1 MHTPTRTACRPLSSL
16 ALMAALGVLPLAAA
30 AQQGTPAANT
40 PTSVAPQAAGQP
52 APQAA
57 PQAASQN
64 VAQTAGQPGSQ
75 TSGQGGAQPSAAS
88 PAAASAVTSPT
99 TSPTAPA
106 VPSAAGSQGA
116 RQSTPAGQPAS
127 GGQPAQAV
135 QPNVSGQPA
144 ASGQPAVSGQTTTT
158 GQPTATGQPAT
169 PGQPAASGR
178 PATSGQTTVS
188 GQVPSAAAGTPAATP
203 PAAPQA
209 APQSAGSAQPAPPPA
224 ASSTPPARLPS
235 TGTPPTQPANSA
247 NRLPAAPDT
256 ADTAKQARN
265 CYVPDDLLSEPGRLP
280 GLSAAL
286 VRGKGDLLVI
296 MLGSESTNPSP
307 ARPAS
312 VPSNTANSDAGG
324 SISSR
329 LRATLAAAARNP
341 LAERLQERLIQDLG
355 PLPGRTIHVES
366 VGRRNSTVAE
376 QASLINKQVLPR
388 KPALVIWN
396 LGRTDTRRGL
406 PPANMAR
413 ALDRGLEQLRRQHI
427 DTIVMDPPYHPQFE
441 AFYRTDDYRQYIRW
455 TMNLHD
461 QPYLQRYDMIDY
473 WASTG
478 RIDLDSGEPD
488 RQAAAVTFTET
499 CIAYQLSRMID
510 RGLSRK

>member
-1 MHTPTRTACRPLSSL
+1 MHTPTRSACRPLSSL
-16 ALMAALGVLPLAAA
+16 ALMAALGALPLAAA

-52 APQAA
+52 IS
-57 PQAASQN
+57 QAASQ
-64 VAQTAGQPGSQ
+64 PGSQ
-75 TSGQGGAQPSAAS
+75 APSQGIAPSPGAS
-88 PAAASAVTSPT
+88 PAAASAAPSASAPPSAASST
-99 TSPTAPA
+99 T
-106 VPSAAGSQGA
+106 PSAAGSQATG
-116 RQSTPAGQPAS
+116 QSTPAGQTAS
-127 GGQPAQAV
+127 GGQPAPAV
-135 QPNVSGQPA
+135 QPA
-144 ASGQPAVSGQTTTT
+144 ASGQ
-158 GQPTATGQPAT
+158 
-169 PGQPAASGR
+169 

-188 GQVPSAAAGTPAATP
+188 GQVPPASASPA
-203 PAAPQA
+203 AAPQA
-209 APQSAGSAQPAPPPA
+209 SPQPAGSAQPAPSPA
-224 ASSTPPARLPS
+224 ASSAPPARLPS

-307 ARPAS
+307 ARPGS

-324 SISSR
+324 SVSSR

-341 LAERLQERLIQDLG
+341 LAERLEERLIQDLG
-355 PLPGRTIHVES
+355 PLPGRTVHVES
-366 VGRRNSTVAE
+366 VGRRSSTVAE
-376 QASLINKQVLPR
+376 QASLIGKQILPR

-461 QPYLQRYDMIDY
+461 QPYLHRYDMIDY

>member
-1 MHTPTRTACRPLSSL
+1 
-16 ALMAALGVLPLAAA
+16 MAALGVLPLAAA
-30 AQQGTPAANT
+30 AQQGTPAANA
-40 PTSVAPQAAGQP
+40 PASVAPQTAGQP
-52 APQAA
+52 VS
-57 PQAASQN
+57 QAASQN
-64 VAQTAGQPGSQ
+64 VAQPASQSGSQ
-75 TSGQGGAQPSAAS
+75 APSQGIAPSPGAS
-88 PAAASAVTSPT
+88 PAAASATPSA
-99 TSPTAPA
+99 SAP
-106 VPSAAGSQGA
+106 PSAAGSQ
-116 RQSTPAGQPAS
+116 
-127 GGQPAQAV
+127 
-135 QPNVSGQPA
+135 A
-144 ASGQPAVSGQTTTT
+144 A
-158 GQPTATGQPAT
+158 GQPAT
-169 PGQPAASGR
+169 PPA
-178 PATSGQTTVS
+178 P
-188 GQVPSAAAGTPAATP
+188 
-203 PAAPQA
+203 PQA
-209 APQSAGSAQPAPPPA
+209 APQPAGSAQPAPSPA
-224 ASSTPPARLPS
+224 ASNTPPARLPS

-324 SISSR
+324 SVSSR

-355 PLPGRTIHVES
+355 PLPPGRTIHVES

-376 QASLINKQVLPR
+376 QASLINKQVLTR

-488 RQAAAVTFTET
+488 RQASAVTFTET

>member
-1 MHTPTRTACRPLSSL
+1 MHTPIRTACRPLPSL
-16 ALMAALGVLPLAAA
+16 ALMAALGALPLAAA
-30 AQQGTPAANT
+30 AQQGTPATNA
-40 PTSVAPQAAGQP
+40 PASVAP
-52 APQAA
+52 
-57 PQAASQN
+57 
-64 VAQTAGQPGSQ
+64 QTAGQPVSQAASQPGSQ
-75 TSGQGGAQPSAAS
+75 APSQGILPSTGAS
-88 PAAASAVTSPT
+88 PAAASAVTPPSSSAT
-99 TSPTAPA
+99 
-106 VPSAAGSQGA
+106 PSAAGSQ
-116 RQSTPAGQPAS
+116 
-127 GGQPAQAV
+127 
-135 QPNVSGQPA
+135 A
-144 ASGQPAVSGQTTTT
+144 A
-158 GQPTATGQPAT
+158 GQPAT
-169 PGQPAASGR
+169 PPA
-178 PATSGQTTVS
+178 P
-188 GQVPSAAAGTPAATP
+188 
-203 PAAPQA
+203 PQA
-209 APQSAGSAQPAPPPA
+209 APQPAGSAQPAPSPA
-224 ASSTPPARLPS
+224 ASNTPPARLPS

-324 SISSR
+324 SVSSR

-341 LAERLQERLIQDLG
+341 LAERLEERLIQDLG
-355 PLPGRTIHVES
+355 PLPGRTVHVES

-376 QASLINKQVLPR
+376 QASLIGKQILPR

-461 QPYLQRYDMIDY
+461 QPYLHRYDMIDY

>member
-30 AQQGTPAANT
+30 AQQGTPAANAPT
-40 PTSVAPQAAGQP
+40 PVAP
-52 APQAA
+52 
-57 PQAASQN
+57 
-64 VAQTAGQPGSQ
+64 QTAGQPASQAASQPGSQ
-75 TSGQGGAQPSAAS
+75 APSQGIVPSTGAS
-88 PAAASAVTSPT
+88 PAAASAAPSASAPPSAASST
-99 TSPTAPA
+99 T
-106 VPSAAGSQGA
+106 PSAAGSQA
-116 RQSTPAGQPAS
+116 TGQPAS
-127 GGQPAQAV
+127 AV
-135 QPNVSGQPA
+135 QPA
-144 ASGQPAVSGQTTTT
+144 ASGQPAAPGQTTPS
-158 GQPTATGQPAT
+158 GRPTASGQPASS
-169 PGQPAASGR
+169 GQLP
-178 PATSGQTTVS
+178 PAT
-188 GQVPSAAAGTPAATP
+188 AGTPAATP

-209 APQSAGSAQPAPPPA
+209 APQPAGSAQPAPSPA
-224 ASSTPPARLPS
+224 TGSTPPARLPS

-312 VPSNTANSDAGG
+312 VPSSTANSDAGG
-324 SISSR
+324 SVSSR

-341 LAERLQERLIQDLG
+341 LAERLEERLIQDLG
-355 PLPGRTIHVES
+355 PLPGRTVHVES

-376 QASLINKQVLPR
+376 QASLIGKQILPR

-461 QPYLQRYDMIDY
+461 QPYLHRYDMIDY

>member
-1 MHTPTRTACRPLSSL
+1 MHTPTRSACRPLSSL

-30 AQQGTPAANT
+30 AQQGTPAANA
-40 PTSVAPQAAGQP
+40 PASVAPQTAGQP
-52 APQAA
+52 VS
-57 PQAASQN
+57 QAASQN
-64 VAQTAGQPGSQ
+64 VAQPASQSGSQ
-75 TSGQGGAQPSAAS
+75 APSQGIAPSPGAS
-88 PAAASAVTSPT
+88 PAAASATPSA
-99 TSPTAPA
+99 SAP
-106 VPSAAGSQGA
+106 PSAAGSQ
-116 RQSTPAGQPAS
+116 
-127 GGQPAQAV
+127 
-135 QPNVSGQPA
+135 A
-144 ASGQPAVSGQTTTT
+144 A
-158 GQPTATGQPAT
+158 GQPAT
-169 PGQPAASGR
+169 PPA
-178 PATSGQTTVS
+178 P
-188 GQVPSAAAGTPAATP
+188 
-203 PAAPQA
+203 PQA
-209 APQSAGSAQPAPPPA
+209 APQPAGSAQPAPSPA
-224 ASSTPPARLPS
+224 ASNTPPARLPS

-324 SISSR
+324 SVSSR

-461 QPYLQRYDMIDY
+461 QPYLHRYDMIDY

>member
-1 MHTPTRTACRPLSSL
+1 MHTPIRTACRPLPSL
-16 ALMAALGVLPLAAA
+16 ALMAALGALPLAAA
-30 AQQGTPAANT
+30 AQQGTPAANA
-40 PTSVAPQAAGQP
+40 PASVAP
-52 APQAA
+52 
-57 PQAASQN
+57 
-64 VAQTAGQPGSQ
+64 QTAGQPVSQAASQPGSQ
-75 TSGQGGAQPSAAS
+75 APSQGILPSTGAS
-88 PAAASAVTSPT
+88 PAAASAVTPPSSSAT
-99 TSPTAPA
+99 
-106 VPSAAGSQGA
+106 PSAAGSQA
-116 RQSTPAGQPAS
+116 AGQPAS
-127 GGQPAQAV
+127 AV
-135 QPNVSGQPA
+135 QPA
-144 ASGQPAVSGQTTTT
+144 ASGQPATSGQLAAPGQTTPS
-158 GQPTATGQPAT
+158 GRPTASGQPASS
-169 PGQPAASGR
+169 GQLP
-178 PATSGQTTVS
+178 PAT
-188 GQVPSAAAGTPAATP
+188 AGTPAATP

-209 APQSAGSAQPAPPPA
+209 APQPAGSAQPAPSPA
-224 ASSTPPARLPS
+224 ASNTPPARLPS

-355 PLPGRTIHVES
+355 PLPPGRTIHVES

>member
-16 ALMAALGVLPLAAA
+16 ALMAALGALPLAVS
-30 AQQGTPAANT
+30 AQQGTPAAT
-40 PTSVAPQAAGQP
+40 TQTSVAPQTTGQP
-52 APQAA
+52 APQPA
-57 PQAASQN
+57 PQN
-64 VAQTAGQPGSQ
+64 VAQTASQPGSQ

-88 PAAASAVTSPT
+88 PAAASAVTSPA
-99 TSPTAPA
+99 APA
-106 VPSAAGSQGA
+106 VPS
-116 RQSTPAGQPAS
+116 
-127 GGQPAQAV
+127 
-135 QPNVSGQPA
+135 
-144 ASGQPAVSGQTTTT
+144 
-158 GQPTATGQPAT
+158 
-169 PGQPAASGR
+169 
-178 PATSGQTTVS
+178 
-188 GQVPSAAAGTPAATP
+188 AAGTPAATP

-209 APQSAGSAQPAPPPA
+209 APQSAGSAQPAPSPA
-224 ASSTPPARLPS
+224 ASSTPTARLPS

-324 SISSR
+324 SVSSR

-341 LAERLQERLIQDLG
+341 LAERLEERLIQDLG

>member
-16 ALMAALGVLPLAAA
+16 ALMAALGALPLAVS
-30 AQQGTPAANT
+30 AQQGTPAAT
-40 PTSVAPQAAGQP
+40 AQTSVAPQTTGQP
-52 APQAA
+52 APQ
-57 PQAASQN
+57 PASQN

-75 TSGQGGAQPSAAS
+75 APSQGIVPSTGAS
-88 PAAASAVTSPT
+88 PAAASA
-99 TSPTAPA
+99 APSA
-106 VPSAAGSQGA
+106 SAPPSAAGSQ
-116 RQSTPAGQPAS
+116 
-127 GGQPAQAV
+127 
-135 QPNVSGQPA
+135 A
-144 ASGQPAVSGQTTTT
+144 A
-158 GQPTATGQPAT
+158 GQPAT
-169 PGQPAASGR
+169 PPA
-178 PATSGQTTVS
+178 P
-188 GQVPSAAAGTPAATP
+188 
-203 PAAPQA
+203 PQA
-209 APQSAGSAQPAPPPA
+209 APQPAGSAQPAPSPA
-224 ASSTPPARLPS
+224 ASNTPPARLPS

-307 ARPAS
+307 TRPAS

-324 SISSR
+324 SVSSR

-341 LAERLQERLIQDLG
+341 LAERLEERLIQDLG
-355 PLPGRTIHVES
+355 PLPGRTVHVES

-376 QASLINKQVLPR
+376 QASLIGKQILPR

-461 QPYLQRYDMIDY
+461 QPYLHRYDMIDY

>member
-1 MHTPTRTACRPLSSL
+1 MHTPTRSACRPLSSL
-16 ALMAALGVLPLAAA
+16 ALMAALGALPLAVS
-30 AQQGTPAANT
+30 AQQGTPAA
-40 PTSVAPQAAGQP
+40 PAQTSVAPQTTRQP
-52 APQAA
+52 APQTT
-57 PQAASQN
+57 SQN
-64 VAQTAGQPGSQ
+64 VGQPGS
-75 TSGQGGAQPSAAS
+75 TPPSQGVTQPSAAS
-88 PAAASAVTSPT
+88 PAAASAAASAVTSPS

-106 VPSAAGSQGA
+106 VPPAAGSQAAG
-116 RQSTPAGQPAS
+116 QSTPAGQPAS
-127 GGQPAQAV
+127 GVQPSSAVQPAASGQPAT
-135 QPNVSGQPA
+135 SGQPA
-144 ASGQPAVSGQTTTT
+144 ASGQTTTS
-158 GQPTATGQPAT
+158 GQPTASGQ
-169 PGQPAASGR
+169 
-178 PATSGQTTVS
+178 PATSGQTTAS
-188 GQVPSAAAGTPAATP
+188 GQVPPAATGTPAATP

-209 APQSAGSAQPAPPPA
+209 APQPAGSAQPAPSPA
-224 ASSTPPARLPS
+224 ANNAPPARLPS

-265 CYVPDDLLSEPGRLP
+265 CYVPDDLLSEPRRLP

-355 PLPGRTIHVES
+355 PLPPGRTIHVES

>member
-16 ALMAALGVLPLAAA
+16 ALMAALGALPLAVS
-30 AQQGTPAANT
+30 AQQGTPAAT
-40 PTSVAPQAAGQP
+40 TQTSMAPQASGQQAPQAATQNVAQP
-52 APQAA
+52 GS
-57 PQAASQN
+57 QAASQG
-64 VAQTAGQPGSQ
+64 V
-75 TSGQGGAQPSAAS
+75 AQPSGAS
-88 PAAASAVTSPT
+88 PAAASAVTP
-99 TSPTAPA
+99 PA
-106 VPSAAGSQGA
+106 ASAIPSAAGSQAAG
-116 RQSTPAGQPAS
+116 QSAPAGQPGS
-127 GGQPAQAV
+127 GGQPAPV
-135 QPNVSGQPA
+135 VQPA
-144 ASGQPAVSGQTTTT
+144 ASGQTTTS
-158 GQPTATGQPAT
+158 GQPTASGQPAT
-169 PGQPAASGR
+169 SGK
-178 PATSGQTTVS
+178 TTVS
-188 GQVPSAAAGTPAATP
+188 GQVPPAAAGTPAATP

-209 APQSAGSAQPAPPPA
+209 APQSAGSAQPAPSPA
-224 ASSTPPARLPS
+224 ASSTPTARLPS

-312 VPSNTANSDAGG
+312 IPNNTASSDAGG
-324 SISSR
+324 GISSR

-461 QPYLQRYDMIDY
+461 QPYLHRYDMIDY

>member
-1 MHTPTRTACRPLSSL
+1 MHTPIRTACRPLPSL
-16 ALMAALGVLPLAAA
+16 ALMAALGALPLAAA
-30 AQQGTPAANT
+30 AQQGTPAANA
-40 PTSVAPQAAGQP
+40 PASVAP
-52 APQAA
+52 
-57 PQAASQN
+57 
-64 VAQTAGQPGSQ
+64 QTAGQPVSQAASQPGSQ
-75 TSGQGGAQPSAAS
+75 APSQGILPSTGAS
-88 PAAASAVTSPT
+88 PAAASAVTPPSSSAT
-99 TSPTAPA
+99 
-106 VPSAAGSQGA
+106 PSAAGSQA
-116 RQSTPAGQPAS
+116 AGQPAS
-127 GGQPAQAV
+127 AV
-135 QPNVSGQPA
+135 QPA
-144 ASGQPAVSGQTTTT
+144 ASGQPATSGQLAAPGQTTPS
-158 GQPTATGQPAT
+158 GRPTASGQPASS
-169 PGQPAASGR
+169 GQLP
-178 PATSGQTTVS
+178 PAT
-188 GQVPSAAAGTPAATP
+188 AGTPAATP
-203 PAAPQA
+203 PAPPQA
-209 APQSAGSAQPAPPPA
+209 APQPAGSAQPAPSPA
-224 ASSTPPARLPS
+224 ASNTPPARLPS

-324 SISSR
+324 SVSSR

-341 LAERLQERLIQDLG
+341 LAERLEERLIQDLG
-355 PLPGRTIHVES
+355 PLPGRTVHVES

-376 QASLINKQVLPR
+376 QASLIGKQILPR

-461 QPYLQRYDMIDY
+461 QPYLHRYDMIDY

>member
-1 MHTPTRTACRPLSSL
+1 MHTPIRTACRPLPSL
-16 ALMAALGVLPLAAA
+16 ALMAALGALPLAAA
-30 AQQGTPAANT
+30 AQQGTPAANA
-40 PTSVAPQAAGQP
+40 PASAAPQTAGQP
-52 APQAA
+52 VS
-57 PQAASQN
+57 QAASQN
-64 VAQTAGQPGSQ
+64 VAQPASQPGSQ
-75 TSGQGGAQPSAAS
+75 APSQGIAPSSGAS
-88 PAAASAVTSPT
+88 PAAASAVTPPSSSAT
-99 TSPTAPA
+99 
-106 VPSAAGSQGA
+106 PSAAGSQA
-116 RQSTPAGQPAS
+116 AGQPAS
-127 GGQPAQAV
+127 AV
-135 QPNVSGQPA
+135 QPA
-144 ASGQPAVSGQTTTT
+144 ASGQPATSGQLAAP
-158 GQPTATGQPAT
+158 GQTPPSGRPTASGQPASS
-169 PGQPAASGR
+169 GQLP
-178 PATSGQTTVS
+178 PAT
-188 GQVPSAAAGTPAATP
+188 AGTPAATP

-209 APQSAGSAQPAPPPA
+209 APQPAGSAQPAPSPA
-224 ASSTPPARLPS
+224 ASNTPPARLPS

-324 SISSR
+324 SVSSR

-341 LAERLQERLIQDLG
+341 LAERLEERLIQDLG
-355 PLPGRTIHVES
+355 PLPGRTVHVES

-376 QASLINKQVLPR
+376 QASLIGKQILPR

-461 QPYLQRYDMIDY
+461 QPYLHRYDMIDY

>member
-1 MHTPTRTACRPLSSL
+1 MHTPTRSACRPLSSL
-16 ALMAALGVLPLAAA
+16 ALMAALGALPLAAA
-30 AQQGTPAANT
+30 AQQGTPTASA
-40 PTSVAPQAAGQP
+40 PASVAPQAAGQP

-57 PQAASQN
+57 PRAASQN

-75 TSGQGGAQPSAAS
+75 ASGQGGAQPSAAR
-88 PAAASAVTSPT
+88 PAGASAV

-106 VPSAAGSQGA
+106 VPSAAGSQAAG
-116 RQSTPAGQPAS
+116 QSTPAGQPAS
-127 GGQPAQAV
+127 GGQPAPAV
-135 QPNVSGQPA
+135 QPAASGQPA
-144 ASGQPAVSGQTTTT
+144 TSGQPAVSGQTTTT
-158 GQPTATGQPAT
+158 GQPTAAGQPAT
-169 PGQPAASGR
+169 PGQPAASGQ

-188 GQVPSAAAGTPAATP
+188 GQIPSAAAGTPAA
-203 PAAPQA
+203 PQA
-209 APQSAGSAQPAPPPA
+209 TPQPAGNAQPALSPA
-224 ASSTPPARLPS
+224 ASSSPPARLPS

-324 SISSR
+324 SNSSR

-355 PLPGRTIHVES
+355 PLPPGRTIHVES

>member
-1 MHTPTRTACRPLSSL
+1 MHTPIRTACRPLSSL
-16 ALMAALGVLPLAAA
+16 ALMAALGALPLAAA
-30 AQQGTPAANT
+30 AQQGTPAANA
-40 PTSVAPQAAGQP
+40 PASVAPQTAGQP
-52 APQAA
+52 VS
-57 PQAASQN
+57 QAASQN
-64 VAQTAGQPGSQ
+64 VAQPASQPGSQ
-75 TSGQGGAQPSAAS
+75 APSQGIAPSPGAS
-88 PAAASAVTSPT
+88 PAAASAAPSASVPPSTASST
-99 TSPTAPA
+99 T
-106 VPSAAGSQGA
+106 PSAAGSQA
-116 RQSTPAGQPAS
+116 AGQPAS
-127 GGQPAQAV
+127 AV
-135 QPNVSGQPA
+135 QPA
-144 ASGQPAVSGQTTTT
+144 ASGQPATSGQLAAPGQTTPS
-158 GQPTATGQPAT
+158 GRPTASGQ
-169 PGQPAASGR
+169 
-178 PATSGQTTVS
+178 PATSGQTSVS
-188 GQVPSAAAGTPAATP
+188 GQVPPAGASPA
-203 PAAPQA
+203 AAPQA
-209 APQSAGSAQPAPPPA
+209 SPQPAGSAQPAPSPA

-312 VPSNTANSDAGG
+312 VPSNTANSDTGG
-324 SISSR
+324 SVSSR

-341 LAERLQERLIQDLG
+341 LAERLEERLIQDLG
-355 PLPGRTIHVES
+355 PLPGRTVHVES
-366 VGRRNSTVAE
+366 VGRRSSTVAE
-376 QASLINKQVLPR
+376 QASLIGKQILPR

-461 QPYLQRYDMIDY
+461 QPYLHRYDMIDY

>member
-16 ALMAALGVLPLAAA
+16 ALMAALGALPLAAA

-52 APQAA
+52 APQPA
-57 PQAASQN
+57 PQN

-75 TSGQGGAQPSAAS
+75 TSGQGVAQPSAAS
-88 PAAASAVTSPT
+88 PAAASAVTSPA
-99 TSPTAPA
+99 APA
-106 VPSAAGSQGA
+106 VPSAAGSQAAG
-116 RQSTPAGQPAS
+116 QSTPAGQPAS
-127 GGQPAQAV
+127 GGQPSSAV
-135 QPNVSGQPA
+135 QPAASGQPATSGQPA
-144 ASGQPAVSGQTTTT
+144 ASGQTTTA
-158 GQPTATGQPAT
+158 GQPTASGQPGT
-169 PGQPAASGR
+169 SGQPAASGQ

-188 GQVPSAAAGTPAATP
+188 GQVPSAAAGTPAA
-203 PAAPQA
+203 PQA
-209 APQSAGSAQPAPPPA
+209 TPQPAGSAQPAPSPA

-324 SISSR
+324 SVSSR

-355 PLPGRTIHVES
+355 PLPPGRTIHVES

>member
-16 ALMAALGVLPLAAA
+16 ALMAALGALPLAAA

-57 PQAASQN
+57 PRAASQN

-75 TSGQGGAQPSAAS
+75 TSGQGGAQPS
-88 PAAASAVTSPT
+88 
-99 TSPTAPA
+99 
-106 VPSAAGSQGA
+106 
-116 RQSTPAGQPAS
+116 
-127 GGQPAQAV
+127 
-135 QPNVSGQPA
+135 GQPA
-144 ASGQPAVSGQTTTT
+144 ASGQTTTS
-158 GQPTATGQPAT
+158 GQPTASGQ
-169 PGQPAASGR
+169 

-188 GQVPSAAAGTPAATP
+188 GQVAPAAAGAPAATP
-203 PAAPQA
+203 PAAPQV
-209 APQSAGSAQPAPPPA
+209 APKPVVSAQPAPSPA

-235 TGTPPTQPANSA
+235 TGIPPTQPANSA

>member
-16 ALMAALGVLPLAAA
+16 ALMAALGALPLAVS
-30 AQQGTPAANT
+30 AQQGTPAAT
-40 PTSVAPQAAGQP
+40 AQTSVAPQTTGQP
-52 APQAA
+52 APQPA
-57 PQAASQN
+57 PQN
-64 VAQTAGQPGSQ
+64 VAQTASQPGSQ

-88 PAAASAVTSPT
+88 PAAASAVTSPA
-99 TSPTAPA
+99 APA
-106 VPSAAGSQGA
+106 VPSAAGSQAAG
-116 RQSTPAGQPAS
+116 QSTPAEQPAS
-127 GGQPAQAV
+127 GGQPASAV
-135 QPNVSGQPA
+135 QPATSGQHATSGQPA
-144 ASGQPAVSGQTTTT
+144 ASGQTTTS
-158 GQPTATGQPAT
+158 GQPTAAGQPAT
-169 PGQPAASGR
+169 PGQPAASGQ

-188 GQVPSAAAGTPAATP
+188 GQIPSAAAGTPAA
-203 PAAPQA
+203 PQA
-209 APQSAGSAQPAPPPA
+209 TPQPAGNAQPALSPA
-224 ASSTPPARLPS
+224 ASSSPPARLPS

-312 VPSNTANSDAGG
+312 VPSNTASSDAG
-324 SISSR
+324 SSVSSR

>member
-16 ALMAALGVLPLAAA
+16 ALMAALGALPLAVS
-30 AQQGTPAANT
+30 AQQGTPAAT
-40 PTSVAPQAAGQP
+40 TQTSVAPQASGQQ

-57 PQAASQN
+57 PQN
-64 VAQTAGQPGSQ
+64 VAQPGSQ
-75 TSGQGGAQPSAAS
+75 AASQGVAQPSGAS
-88 PAAASAVTSPT
+88 PAAASAVTSPAA
-99 TSPTAPA
+99 SAI
-106 VPSAAGSQGA
+106 PSAAGSQAAG
-116 RQSTPAGQPAS
+116 QSAPAGQPGS
-127 GGQPAQAV
+127 GGQPAPV
-135 QPNVSGQPA
+135 VQPA
-144 ASGQPAVSGQTTTT
+144 ASGQTTTS
-158 GQPTATGQPAT
+158 
-169 PGQPAASGR
+169 GQPAAAGQ

-188 GQVPSAAAGTPAATP
+188 SQVPPAAAGTPAAPP

-209 APQSAGSAQPAPPPA
+209 APQPAGSAQPAPSPA
-224 ASSTPPARLPS
+224 ASNTPPARLPS

-324 SISSR
+324 SVSSR

-341 LAERLQERLIQDLG
+341 LAERLEERLIQDLG
-355 PLPGRTIHVES
+355 PLPGRTVHVES

-376 QASLINKQVLPR
+376 QASLIGKQILPR

-461 QPYLQRYDMIDY
+461 QPYLHRYDMIDY

>member
-1 MHTPTRTACRPLSSL
+1 MHTPTRSACRPLSSL
-16 ALMAALGVLPLAAA
+16 ALMAALGALPLAAA
-30 AQQGTPAANT
+30 AQQGTPAAT
-40 PTSVAPQAAGQP
+40 AQTSVAPQTTGQP
-52 APQAA
+52 APQPA
-57 PQAASQN
+57 PQN
-64 VAQTAGQPGSQ
+64 VAQTASQPGSQ

-88 PAAASAVTSPT
+88 PAAASAVTSPA
-99 TSPTAPA
+99 APA
-106 VPSAAGSQGA
+106 VPS
-116 RQSTPAGQPAS
+116 
-127 GGQPAQAV
+127 
-135 QPNVSGQPA
+135 
-144 ASGQPAVSGQTTTT
+144 
-158 GQPTATGQPAT
+158 
-169 PGQPAASGR
+169 
-178 PATSGQTTVS
+178 
-188 GQVPSAAAGTPAATP
+188 AAGTPAATP

-209 APQSAGSAQPAPPPA
+209 APQSAGSAQPAPSPT
-224 ASSTPPARLPS
+224 ASNAPPARLPS

-312 VPSNTANSDAGG
+312 VPSNTANSDAG
-324 SISSR
+324 SSVSSR

-355 PLPGRTIHVES
+355 PLPPGRTIHVES

-461 QPYLQRYDMIDY
+461 QPYLNRYDMIDY

>member
-1 MHTPTRTACRPLSSL
+1 MHTPIRTACRPLSSL
-16 ALMAALGVLPLAAA
+16 ALMAALGALPLAAA
-30 AQQGTPAANT
+30 AQQGTPAANA
-40 PTSVAPQAAGQP
+40 PASVAPQTAGQP
-52 APQAA
+52 VS
-57 PQAASQN
+57 QAASQN
-64 VAQTAGQPGSQ
+64 VAQPASQPGSQ
-75 TSGQGGAQPSAAS
+75 APSQGIAPSPGAS
-88 PAAASAVTSPT
+88 PAAASAAPSASAPPSAASST
-99 TSPTAPA
+99 T
-106 VPSAAGSQGA
+106 PSAAGSQA
-116 RQSTPAGQPAS
+116 AGQPAS
-127 GGQPAQAV
+127 AV
-135 QPNVSGQPA
+135 QPA
-144 ASGQPAVSGQTTTT
+144 ASGQPATS
-158 GQPTATGQPAT
+158 
-169 PGQPAASGR
+169 GQPAAPGQTTPSGR
-178 PATSGQTTVS
+178 PTASGQPATSGQTSVS
-188 GQVPSAAAGTPAATP
+188 GQVPPAGASPA
-203 PAAPQA
+203 AAPQA
-209 APQSAGSAQPAPPPA
+209 SPQPAGSAQPAPSPA

-296 MLGSESTNPSP
+296 KLGSESTKPSQ

-312 VPSNTANSDAGG
+312 IPNNTASSDAGG
-324 SISSR
+324 GISSR

>member
-1 MHTPTRTACRPLSSL
+1 MHTPTRSACRPLSSL
-16 ALMAALGVLPLAAA
+16 ALMAALGALPLAAA

-52 APQAA
+52 APQPA
-57 PQAASQN
+57 PQN

-88 PAAASAVTSPT
+88 PAAASAVTSPA
-99 TSPTAPA
+99 APA
-106 VPSAAGSQGA
+106 VPS
-116 RQSTPAGQPAS
+116 
-127 GGQPAQAV
+127 
-135 QPNVSGQPA
+135 
-144 ASGQPAVSGQTTTT
+144 
-158 GQPTATGQPAT
+158 
-169 PGQPAASGR
+169 
-178 PATSGQTTVS
+178 
-188 GQVPSAAAGTPAATP
+188 AAGTPAATP

-209 APQSAGSAQPAPPPA
+209 APQPAGSAQPAPSPA

-355 PLPGRTIHVES
+355 PLPPGRTIHVES

>member
-16 ALMAALGVLPLAAA
+16 ALMAALGALPLAVS
-30 AQQGTPAANT
+30 AQQGTPAAT
-40 PTSVAPQAAGQP
+40 TQTSMAPQASGQQAPQAATQNVAQP
-52 APQAA
+52 GS
-57 PQAASQN
+57 QAASQG
-64 VAQTAGQPGSQ
+64 V
-75 TSGQGGAQPSAAS
+75 AQPSGAS
-88 PAAASAVTSPT
+88 PAAASAVTP
-99 TSPTAPA
+99 PA
-106 VPSAAGSQGA
+106 ASAIPSAAGSQAAG
-116 RQSTPAGQPAS
+116 QSAPAGQPGS
-127 GGQPAQAV
+127 GGQPAPV
-135 QPNVSGQPA
+135 VQPA
-144 ASGQPAVSGQTTTT
+144 ASGQTTTS
-158 GQPTATGQPAT
+158 GQPTASGQPAT
-169 PGQPAASGR
+169 SGK
-178 PATSGQTTVS
+178 TTVS
-188 GQVPSAAAGTPAATP
+188 GQVPPAAAGTPAATP

-209 APQSAGSAQPAPPPA
+209 APQSAGSAQPAPSPA
-224 ASSTPPARLPS
+224 ASSTPTARLPS

-324 SISSR
+324 SVSSR
-329 LRATLAAAARNP
+329 LRATLAAATRNP
-341 LAERLQERLIQDLG
+341 LAERLEERLIQDLG

-441 AFYRTDDYRQYIRW
+441 AFYRTDAYRQYIRW

-461 QPYLQRYDMIDY
+461 QPYLHRYDMIDY

>member
-1 MHTPTRTACRPLSSL
+1 MHTPIRTACRPLSSL
-16 ALMAALGVLPLAAA
+16 ALMAALGALPLAVS
-30 AQQGTPAANT
+30 AQQGTPAAT
-40 PTSVAPQAAGQP
+40 TQTSVAPQTTGQP
-52 APQAA
+52 APQPA
-57 PQAASQN
+57 PQN
-64 VAQTAGQPGSQ
+64 VAQTASQPGSQ

-88 PAAASAVTSPT
+88 PAAASAVTSPA
-99 TSPTAPA
+99 APA
-106 VPSAAGSQGA
+106 VPS
-116 RQSTPAGQPAS
+116 
-127 GGQPAQAV
+127 
-135 QPNVSGQPA
+135 
-144 ASGQPAVSGQTTTT
+144 
-158 GQPTATGQPAT
+158 
-169 PGQPAASGR
+169 
-178 PATSGQTTVS
+178 
-188 GQVPSAAAGTPAATP
+188 AAGTPAATP

-209 APQSAGSAQPAPPPA
+209 APQSAGSAQPAPSPA
-224 ASSTPPARLPS
+224 ASSTPTARLPS

-324 SISSR
+324 SVSSR

-341 LAERLQERLIQDLG
+341 LAERLEERLIQDLG

>member
-1 MHTPTRTACRPLSSL
+1 MHTPTRSACRPLSSL
-16 ALMAALGVLPLAAA
+16 ALMAALGALPLAAA

-57 PQAASQN
+57 PRAASQN

-75 TSGQGGAQPSAAS
+75 TSGQGGAQPS
-88 PAAASAVTSPT
+88 
-99 TSPTAPA
+99 
-106 VPSAAGSQGA
+106 
-116 RQSTPAGQPAS
+116 
-127 GGQPAQAV
+127 
-135 QPNVSGQPA
+135 GQPA
-144 ASGQPAVSGQTTTT
+144 ASGQTTTS
-158 GQPTATGQPAT
+158 GQPTASGQ
-169 PGQPAASGR
+169 

-188 GQVPSAAAGTPAATP
+188 GQVAPAAAGAPAATP
-203 PAAPQA
+203 PAAPQV
-209 APQSAGSAQPAPPPA
+209 APKPVVSAQPAPSPA

-235 TGTPPTQPANSA
+235 TGIPPTQPANSA

>member
-16 ALMAALGVLPLAAA
+16 ALMAALGALPLAVS
-30 AQQGTPAANT
+30 AQQGTPAAT
-40 PTSVAPQAAGQP
+40 AQTSVAPQTTGQP
-52 APQAA
+52 APQPA
-57 PQAASQN
+57 PQN
-64 VAQTAGQPGSQ
+64 VAQTASQPGSQ

-88 PAAASAVTSPT
+88 PAAASAVTSPA
-99 TSPTAPA
+99 APA
-106 VPSAAGSQGA
+106 VPS
-116 RQSTPAGQPAS
+116 
-127 GGQPAQAV
+127 
-135 QPNVSGQPA
+135 
-144 ASGQPAVSGQTTTT
+144 
-158 GQPTATGQPAT
+158 
-169 PGQPAASGR
+169 
-178 PATSGQTTVS
+178 
-188 GQVPSAAAGTPAATP
+188 AAGTPAATP

-209 APQSAGSAQPAPPPA
+209 APQSAGSAQPAPSPA
-224 ASSTPPARLPS
+224 ASSTPTARLPS

-324 SISSR
+324 SVSSR

-355 PLPGRTIHVES
+355 PLPPGRTIHVES

-461 QPYLQRYDMIDY
+461 QPYLHRYDMIDY

>member
-16 ALMAALGVLPLAAA
+16 ALMAALGALPLAVS
-30 AQQGTPAANT
+30 AQQGTPAAT
-40 PTSVAPQAAGQP
+40 TQTSMAPQASGQQAPQAATQNVAQP
-52 APQAA
+52 GS
-57 PQAASQN
+57 QAASQG
-64 VAQTAGQPGSQ
+64 V
-75 TSGQGGAQPSAAS
+75 AQPSGAS
-88 PAAASAVTSPT
+88 PAAASAVTP
-99 TSPTAPA
+99 PA
-106 VPSAAGSQGA
+106 ASAIPSAAGSQAAG
-116 RQSTPAGQPAS
+116 QSAPAGQPGS
-127 GGQPAQAV
+127 GGQPAPV
-135 QPNVSGQPA
+135 VQPA
-144 ASGQPAVSGQTTTT
+144 ASGQTTTS
-158 GQPTATGQPAT
+158 GQPTASGQPAT
-169 PGQPAASGR
+169 SGK
-178 PATSGQTTVS
+178 TTVS
-188 GQVPSAAAGTPAATP
+188 GQVPPAAAGTPAATP

-209 APQSAGSAQPAPPPA
+209 APQPAGSAQPAPSPA
-224 ASSTPPARLPS
+224 ASNTPPARLPS

>member
-1 MHTPTRTACRPLSSL
+1 MHTPTRSACRPLSSL
-16 ALMAALGVLPLAAA
+16 ALMAALGALPLAAA
-30 AQQGTPAANT
+30 AQQGTPAAT
-40 PTSVAPQAAGQP
+40 TQTSVAPQASGQQ

-57 PQAASQN
+57 PQN
-64 VAQTAGQPGSQ
+64 VAQPGSQ
-75 TSGQGGAQPSAAS
+75 AASQGVAQPSGAS
-88 PAAASAVTSPT
+88 PAAASAVTSPAA
-99 TSPTAPA
+99 SAI
-106 VPSAAGSQGA
+106 PSAAGSQAAG
-116 RQSTPAGQPAS
+116 QSAPAGQPGS
-127 GGQPAQAV
+127 GGQPAPV
-135 QPNVSGQPA
+135 VQPA
-144 ASGQPAVSGQTTTT
+144 ASGQTTTS
-158 GQPTATGQPAT
+158 
-169 PGQPAASGR
+169 GQPAAAGQ

-188 GQVPSAAAGTPAATP
+188 SQVPPAAAGTPAAPP

-209 APQSAGSAQPAPPPA
+209 APQPAGSAQPAPSPA
-224 ASSTPPARLPS
+224 ASNTPPARLPS

>member
-16 ALMAALGVLPLAAA
+16 ALMAALGALPLAVS
-30 AQQGTPAANT
+30 AQQGTPAAT
-40 PTSVAPQAAGQP
+40 TQTSMAPQASGQQAPQAATQNVAQP
-52 APQAA
+52 GS
-57 PQAASQN
+57 QAASQG
-64 VAQTAGQPGSQ
+64 V
-75 TSGQGGAQPSAAS
+75 AQPSGAS
-88 PAAASAVTSPT
+88 PAAASAVTP
-99 TSPTAPA
+99 PA
-106 VPSAAGSQGA
+106 ASAIPSAAGSQAAG
-116 RQSTPAGQPAS
+116 QSAPAGQPGS
-127 GGQPAQAV
+127 GGQPAPV
-135 QPNVSGQPA
+135 VQPA
-144 ASGQPAVSGQTTTT
+144 ASGQTTTS
-158 GQPTATGQPAT
+158 GQPTASGQPAT
-169 PGQPAASGR
+169 SGK
-178 PATSGQTTVS
+178 TTVS
-188 GQVPSAAAGTPAATP
+188 GQVPPAAAGTPAATP

-209 APQSAGSAQPAPPPA
+209 APQSAGSAQPAPSPA
-224 ASSTPPARLPS
+224 ASSTPTARLPS

-324 SISSR
+324 SVSSR

-341 LAERLQERLIQDLG
+341 LAERLEERLIQDLG
-355 PLPGRTIHVES
+355 PLPGRTVHVES

-376 QASLINKQVLPR
+376 QASLIGKQILPR

-461 QPYLQRYDMIDY
+461 QPYLHRYDMIDY

>member
-1 MHTPTRTACRPLSSL
+1 MHTPTRSACRPLSSL
-16 ALMAALGVLPLAAA
+16 ALMAALGTLPLAAA
-30 AQQGTPAANT
+30 AQQGTPAASA
-40 PTSVAPQAAGQP
+40 PASVAPQTAGQP
-52 APQAA
+52 AS
-57 PQAASQN
+57 QAASQN
-64 VAQTAGQPGSQ
+64 AAQPGGQAPSQ
-75 TSGQGGAQPSAAS
+75 GIAPSPGAS
-88 PAAASAVTSPT
+88 PAAASAAPSASAPPSAASST
-99 TSPTAPA
+99 T
-106 VPSAAGSQGA
+106 PSAAGSQATG
-116 RQSTPAGQPAS
+116 QSTPAGQTAS
-127 GGQPAQAV
+127 GGQPAPAV
-135 QPNVSGQPA
+135 QPA
-144 ASGQPAVSGQTTTT
+144 ASGQ
-158 GQPTATGQPAT
+158 
-169 PGQPAASGR
+169 

-188 GQVPSAAAGTPAATP
+188 GQVPPASASPA
-203 PAAPQA
+203 AAPQA
-209 APQSAGSAQPAPPPA
+209 APQPAGGAQPAPSPA
-224 ASSTPPARLPS
+224 ASSAPPARLPS

-312 VPSNTANSDAGG
+312 VPSNTANSDTGG
-324 SISSR
+324 SVSSR

-341 LAERLQERLIQDLG
+341 LAERLEERLIQDLG
-355 PLPGRTIHVES
+355 PLPGRTVHVES
-366 VGRRNSTVAE
+366 VGRRSSTVAE
-376 QASLINKQVLPR
+376 QASLIGKQILPR

-461 QPYLQRYDMIDY
+461 QPYLHRYDMIDY

>member
-1 MHTPTRTACRPLSSL
+1 MHTPIRTACRPLPSL
-16 ALMAALGVLPLAAA
+16 ALMAALGALPLAAA
-30 AQQGTPAANT
+30 AQQGTPAANA
-40 PTSVAPQAAGQP
+40 PASAAPQTAGQP
-52 APQAA
+52 VS
-57 PQAASQN
+57 QAASQN
-64 VAQTAGQPGSQ
+64 VAQPASQSGSQ
-75 TSGQGGAQPSAAS
+75 APSQGIAPSPGAS
-88 PAAASAVTSPT
+88 PAAASATPSA
-99 TSPTAPA
+99 SAP
-106 VPSAAGSQGA
+106 PSAAGSQA
-116 RQSTPAGQPAS
+116 AGQPAS
-127 GGQPAQAV
+127 AV
-135 QPNVSGQPA
+135 QPA
-144 ASGQPAVSGQTTTT
+144 ASGQPATSGQLAAPGQTTPS
-158 GQPTATGQPAT
+158 GRPTASGQPASS
-169 PGQPAASGR
+169 GQLP
-178 PATSGQTTVS
+178 PAT
-188 GQVPSAAAGTPAATP
+188 AGTPAATP

-209 APQSAGSAQPAPPPA
+209 APQPAGSAQPAPSPA
-224 ASSTPPARLPS
+224 ASNTPPARLPS

-324 SISSR
+324 SVSSR

-341 LAERLQERLIQDLG
+341 LAERLEERLIQDLG
-355 PLPGRTIHVES
+355 PLPGRTVHVES

-461 QPYLQRYDMIDY
+461 QPYLHRYDMIDY

>member
-1 MHTPTRTACRPLSSL
+1 MHTPIRTACRPLPSL
-16 ALMAALGVLPLAAA
+16 ALMAALGALPLAAA
-30 AQQGTPAANT
+30 AQQGTPAAT
-40 PTSVAPQAAGQP
+40 AQTYVAPQTTGQP
-52 APQAA
+52 ASQP
-57 PQAASQN
+57 ASQN
-64 VAQTAGQPGSQ
+64 VAQTAGQPGS
-75 TSGQGGAQPSAAS
+75 TPPSQGVAQPSGAS
-88 PAAASAVTSPT
+88 PATASAVMSPA
-99 TSPTAPA
+99 APA
-106 VPSAAGSQGA
+106 VPSAAGSQAAG
-116 RQSTPAGQPAS
+116 QSTPAGQSAS
-127 GGQPAQAV
+127 GGQPSSAV
-135 QPNVSGQPA
+135 QPAASGQPATSGQPA
-144 ASGQPAVSGQTTTT
+144 ASGQTTTA
-158 GQPTATGQPAT
+158 GQPTASGQPGT
-169 PGQPAASGR
+169 SGQPAASGQ

-188 GQVPSAAAGTPAATP
+188 GQVPPAAASPA
-203 PAAPQA
+203 AAPQA
-209 APQSAGSAQPAPPPA
+209 APQPAGSAQPAPSPA

-355 PLPGRTIHVES
+355 PLPPGRTIHVES

-461 QPYLQRYDMIDY
+461 QPYLHRYDMIDY

>member
-1 MHTPTRTACRPLSSL
+1 MHTPTRSACRPLSSL
-16 ALMAALGVLPLAAA
+16 TLMAALGALPLAVS
-30 AQQGTPAANT
+30 AQQGTPAAT
-40 PTSVAPQAAGQP
+40 TQTSMAPQASGQQAPQAATQNVAQP
-52 APQAA
+52 GS
-57 PQAASQN
+57 QAASQG
-64 VAQTAGQPGSQ
+64 V
-75 TSGQGGAQPSAAS
+75 AQPSGAS
-88 PAAASAVTSPT
+88 PAAASAVTP
-99 TSPTAPA
+99 PA
-106 VPSAAGSQGA
+106 ASAIPSAAGSQAAG
-116 RQSTPAGQPAS
+116 QSAPAGQPGS
-127 GGQPAQAV
+127 GGQPAPV
-135 QPNVSGQPA
+135 VQPA
-144 ASGQPAVSGQTTTT
+144 ASGQTTTS
-158 GQPTATGQPAT
+158 GQPTASGQPAT
-169 PGQPAASGR
+169 SGK
-178 PATSGQTTVS
+178 TTVS
-188 GQVPSAAAGTPAATP
+188 GQVPPAAAGTPAATP

-209 APQSAGSAQPAPPPA
+209 APQSAGSAQPAPSPA
-224 ASSTPPARLPS
+224 ASSTPTARLPS

-324 SISSR
+324 SVSSR
-329 LRATLAAAARNP
+329 LRATLAAATRNP
-341 LAERLQERLIQDLG
+341 LAERLEERLIQDLG

-461 QPYLQRYDMIDY
+461 QPYLHRYDMIDY

>member
-1 MHTPTRTACRPLSSL
+1 MHTPTRSACRPLSSL
-16 ALMAALGVLPLAAA
+16 ALMAALGALPLAAA
-30 AQQGTPAANT
+30 AQQGTPAASA
-40 PTSVAPQAAGQP
+40 PASVAPQAAGQP

-57 PQAASQN
+57 PQN
-64 VAQTAGQPGSQ
+64 VAQTASQPGSQ
-75 TSGQGGAQPSAAS
+75 TSGQGVAQPSATS
-88 PAAASAVTSPT
+88 PAGASAVTST
-99 TSPTAPA
+99 AAPA
-106 VPSAAGSQGA
+106 VPSAAGSQAAG
-116 RQSTPAGQPAS
+116 QSTPAGQPAS
-127 GGQPAQAV
+127 GVQPSSAVQPAASGQPAT
-135 QPNVSGQPA
+135 SGQPA
-144 ASGQPAVSGQTTTT
+144 ASGQTTTS
-158 GQPTATGQPAT
+158 GQPTAAGQPAT
-169 PGQPAASGR
+169 PGQPAASGQ

-188 GQVPSAAAGTPAATP
+188 GQIPSAAAGTPAA
-203 PAAPQA
+203 PQA
-209 APQSAGSAQPAPPPA
+209 TPQPAGNAQPALSPA
-224 ASSTPPARLPS
+224 ASSSPPARLPS

-312 VPSNTANSDAGG
+312 IPNNTASSDAGG
-324 SISSR
+324 GISSR

-461 QPYLQRYDMIDY
+461 QPYLHRYDMIDY

>member
-1 MHTPTRTACRPLSSL
+1 MHTPIRTACRPLSSL
-16 ALMAALGVLPLAAA
+16 ALMAALGALPLAAA
-30 AQQGTPAANT
+30 AQQGTPAASA
-40 PTSVAPQAAGQP
+40 PASVAPQAAGQP
-52 APQAA
+52 ASQPA
-57 PQAASQN
+57 PQN

-75 TSGQGGAQPSAAS
+75 TSGQGVAQPSAAS
-88 PAAASAVTSPT
+88 PAAASAVTSPA
-99 TSPTAPA
+99 APA
-106 VPSAAGSQGA
+106 VPSAAGA
-116 RQSTPAGQPAS
+116 
-127 GGQPAQAV
+127 
-135 QPNVSGQPA
+135 
-144 ASGQPAVSGQTTTT
+144 
-158 GQPTATGQPAT
+158 
-169 PGQPAASGR
+169 
-178 PATSGQTTVS
+178 
-188 GQVPSAAAGTPAATP
+188 PAATP
-203 PAAPQA
+203 PAAPQV
-209 APQSAGSAQPAPPPA
+209 APKPVVSAQPAPSPA

-235 TGTPPTQPANSA
+235 TGIPPTQPANSA